1 MPNAQKALPGD
12 RTLHA
17 KPKRAPK
24 HCRSLRDIVLFLSLL
39 FFFFHG
45 LPPSVRIIRFR
56 LSQGT
61 LDPSAAQSNLTQG
74 LRRGGGRKSCKQA
87 LDSQSA
93 FSTVQRSSYAADLLA
108 CLPAP
113 REGLS
118 GLDEASVV
126 TLVDCWCFKSS
137 AKPHAVLL
145 NARSPQFFLG

>member
-1 MPNAQKALPGD
+1 MHRK
-12 RTLHA
+12 
-17 KPKRAPK
+17 
-24 HCRSLRDIVLFLSLL
+24 LSLVIGL
-39 FFFFHG
+39 CMQNLSVLLSTAEASETLFCFSLFFFFFFHG